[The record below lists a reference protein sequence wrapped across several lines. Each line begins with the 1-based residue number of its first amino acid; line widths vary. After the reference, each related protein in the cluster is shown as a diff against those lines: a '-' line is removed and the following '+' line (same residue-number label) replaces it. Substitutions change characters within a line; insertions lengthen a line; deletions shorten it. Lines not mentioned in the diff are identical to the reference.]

1 VFFPELA
8 FLSHFTNARSP
19 MAEPTDFRRAFSL
32 RNWPLVRFFS
42 ISAISDFVATGS
54 PSARLCLPHYENI
67 FRTWFSV
74 EVLRTQR
81 DLVYKWPDASWGG
94 EHYKANSQKNKDE
107 SLADIEEQIAIYRA
121 IQAASGG
128 LIL

>member
-1 VFFPELA
+1 
-8 FLSHFTNARSP
+8 
-19 MAEPTDFRRAFSL
+19 M
-32 RNWPLVRFFS
+32 
-42 ISAISDFVATGS
+42 
-54 PSARLCLPHYENI
+54 PHYENI

-121 IQAASGG
+121 ILAASGG